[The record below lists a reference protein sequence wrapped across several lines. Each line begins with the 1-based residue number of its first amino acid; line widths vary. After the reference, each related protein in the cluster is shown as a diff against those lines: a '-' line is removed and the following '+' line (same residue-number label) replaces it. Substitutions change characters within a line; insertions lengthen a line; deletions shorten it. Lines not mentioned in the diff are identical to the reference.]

1 MLIKLDVREEALSI
15 EMSLA
20 MASDPQRWKNVSIQK
35 EQLPLGDAI
44 LVDSEGKEVLVV
56 ERKSLAD
63 LAASITDGRY
73 AEQGLRLNSLPVH
86 NHNIVYMVEGDLL
99 RYVPKRVKAMKRA
112 PLDRYALISSLATIQ
127 YSKGFSVARTMSIQ
141 ESALWLLQTASK
153 IEKSK
158 LSSCY
163 DSQEEP
169 SDGDNSP
176 GYVSVVKRVKKDNVT
191 PDNICA
197 IMLCQ
202 IPGVSTA
209 LAQAVAER
217 YRDMGSLSSALRE
230 DGNVLNDIMLVSKT
244 SGKSR
249 RAPSTAL
256 ANIVNYVL
264 GKGDIEVST

>member
-73 AEQGLRLNSLPVH
+73 AEQGLRLDSLPVH

-158 LSSCY
+158 LSSFY

-176 GYVSVVKRVKKDNVT
+176 GYVSVVKRVKKDNIT

-217 YRDMGSLSSALRE
+217 YRDMGSLSVALRE
-230 DGNVLNDIMLVSKT
+230 DGNVLNDVMLVSKT

-256 ANIVNYVL
+256 SNIVNYVL
-264 GKGDIEVST
+264 GKGEIEVST